1 MLNTARELDLL
12 TIGYAF
18 NEEDT
23 ERLMSEAA
31 PDIFIFHAGITRGGS
46 TGYAGSRSLED
57 TAARTQAPLRHRHD
71 RSSPTSSCW
80 PTARRW

>member
-1 MLNTARELDLL
+1 MLNLARDLDLL

-23 ERLMSEAA
+23 ERLMREAG

-46 TGYAGSRSLED
+46 TGYAGGSAIED
-57 TAARTQAPLRHRHD
+57 TAASAANGTTTSPDA
-71 RSSPTSSCW
+71 SSQM
-80 PTARRW
+80 